1 MYGNI
6 YRPNRAME
14 LGVELFELNH
24 TVHAQELL
32 IEEYRLKAAMYK
44 AFFFGKSKLA
54 EILQNQIKENY
65 DNCVGEFDGMCYA
78 SWRAKAIYRTLEDM
92 AKQNLITKSE
102 YEFCQV

>member
-1 MYGNI
+1 
-6 YRPNRAME
+6 ME
-14 LGVELFELNH
+14 SVTN
-24 TVHAQELL
+24 AQELL